1 MIGDEKLKACI
12 RDIEK
17 KYYDDE
23 TRVCLESL
31 KAIRDIWAK
40 KKDISLIILPK
51 GLKSA
56 KTAK

>member
-1 MIGDEKLKACI
+1 MKHIEE
-12 RDIEK
+12 IEK
-17 KYYDDE
+17 CLSLGPKYYDDE